1 MERIVIDIP
10 NIKSNF
16 DGYNYLCSLYHQL
29 KNYKDK
35 NIVFNFSKANFIEA
49 NLCALIGTIFEMLEE
64 NNNIISLENINHKV
78 VNILR
83 KNSFLI
89 KYGYPTLNDRFDTS
103 LKYERLNPQEETKF
117 YEYIKNELFSK
128 TDFPSLSDRLRSEIT
143 KNIFEL
149 YENARTHGKCNYI
162 HICGQFF
169 PKASKKPLHFT
180 IVDKGITIKENVCN
194 FLAKN
199 LSGSETI
206 QWAMVRGNSTKKEV
220 GGLGLGIIFEFIKL
234 NNGKIHIISAD
245 GYYEFSNGQEIT
257 KVLLNPFDGTLVNLT
272 FDLTDKH
279 HYYLAEESQE
289 ESLDN
294 IF

>member
-10 NIKSNF
+10 DIKSNF
-16 DGYNYLCSLYHQL
+16 DGYNYLCSLYHRL
-29 KNYKDK
+29 KNCKDK
-35 NIVFNFSKANFIEA
+35 YITFNFSKANFIEA

-64 NNNIISLENINHKV
+64 NNNIVSLENINHKIA
-78 VNILR
+78 NILR

-117 YEYIKNELFSK
+117 YGYIKDELFSK
-128 TDFPSLSDRLRSEIT
+128 TDFPSLSNRLRSEIT

-149 YENARTHGKCNYI
+149 YENARTHGKCNFI

-169 PKASKKPLHFT
+169 PKAPKKPLHFT

-194 FLAKN
+194 FRGES

-206 QWAMVRGNSTKKEV
+206 QWAIVRGNSTKQEV

-234 NNGKIHIISAD
+234 NKGKIHIVSAD
-245 GYYEFSNGQEIT
+245 GYYEFSNGQETT
-257 KVLLNPFDGTLVNLT
+257 KTLSNPFEGTLVNLT

-279 HYYLAEESQE
+279 HYYLEE

>member
-10 NIKSNF
+10 DIKSNF
-16 DGYNYLCSLYHQL
+16 DGYNYLCSLYHRL
-29 KNYKDK
+29 KNCKDK
-35 NIVFNFSKANFIEA
+35 YITFNFSKANFIEA

-64 NNNIISLENINHKV
+64 NNNIISLENINHKIA
-78 VNILR
+78 NILR
-83 KNSFLI
+83 RNSFLI

-103 LKYERLNPQEETKF
+103 LKYERLNPQEGTKF
-117 YEYIKNELFSK
+117 IGYIKDELFSK
-128 TDFPSLSDRLRSEIT
+128 TDFPSLSNKLKSEIT
-143 KNIFEL
+143 KNFFEL
-149 YENARTHGKCNYI
+149 YENARTHGKCNFI

-169 PKASKKPLHFT
+169 PKAPKKPLHFT

-194 FLAKN
+194 FLAES

-206 QWAMVRGNSTKKEV
+206 QWAIVRGNSTKQEV
-220 GGLGLGIIFEFIKL
+220 GGLGLGIIFDFINL
-234 NNGKIHIISAD
+234 NKGKIHIVSAD
-245 GYYEFSNGQEIT
+245 GYYEFSNGQETT
-257 KVLLNPFDGTLVNLT
+257 KTLSNPFEGTLVNLT

-279 HYYLAEESQE
+279 HYYLEE

>member
-10 NIKSNF
+10 DIKSNF

-29 KNYKDK
+29 KNCKDK
-35 NIVFNFSKANFIEA
+35 YITFNFSKANFIEA

-64 NNNIISLENINHKV
+64 NNNIVSLENINHKIA
-78 VNILR
+78 NILR

-117 YEYIKNELFSK
+117 YGYIKDELFSK
-128 TDFPSLSDRLRSEIT
+128 TDFPSLSNRLRSEIT

-149 YENARTHGKCNYI
+149 YENARTHGKCNFI

-169 PKASKKPLHFT
+169 PKAPKKPLHFT

-194 FLAKN
+194 FRGES

-206 QWAMVRGNSTKKEV
+206 QWAIVRGNSTKQEV

-234 NNGKIHIISAD
+234 NKGKIHIVSAD
-245 GYYEFSNGQEIT
+245 GYYEFSNGQETT
-257 KVLLNPFDGTLVNLT
+257 KTLSNPFEGTLVNLT

-279 HYYLAEESQE
+279 HYYLEE

>member
-10 NIKSNF
+10 DIKSNF

-29 KNYKDK
+29 KIYKDK
-35 NIVFNFSKANFIEA
+35 YITFDFSKANFIEA

-64 NNNIISLENINHKV
+64 NNNIVSLENINHKIA
-78 VNILR
+78 NILR

-117 YEYIKNELFSK
+117 YGYIKDELFSK
-128 TDFPSLSDRLRSEIT
+128 TDFPSLSNRLRSEIT

-149 YENARTHGKCNYI
+149 YENARTHGKCNFI

-169 PKASKKPLHFT
+169 PKAPKKPLHFT

-194 FLAKN
+194 FRGES

-206 QWAMVRGNSTKKEV
+206 QWAIVRGNSTKQEV

-234 NNGKIHIISAD
+234 NKGKIHIVSAD
-245 GYYEFSNGQEIT
+245 GYYEFSNGQETT
-257 KVLLNPFDGTLVNLT
+257 KTLSNPFEGTLVNLT

-279 HYYLAEESQE
+279 HYYLEE

>member
-10 NIKSNF
+10 DIKSNF
-16 DGYNYLCSLYHQL
+16 DGYNYLCSLYHRL
-29 KNYKDK
+29 KNCKDK
-35 NIVFNFSKANFIEA
+35 YITFNFSKANFIEA

-64 NNNIISLENINHKV
+64 NNNIVSLENINHKIA
-78 VNILR
+78 NILR

-117 YEYIKNELFSK
+117 YGYIKDELFSK
-128 TDFPSLSDRLRSEIT
+128 TDFPSLSNRLRSEIT

-149 YENARTHGKCNYI
+149 YENARTHGKCNFI

-169 PKASKKPLHFT
+169 PKAPKKPLHFT

-194 FLAKN
+194 FRGES

-206 QWAMVRGNSTKKEV
+206 QWAIVRGNSTKQEV

-234 NNGKIHIISAD
+234 NKGKIHIVSAD
-245 GYYEFSNGQEIT
+245 GYYEFSNGQETT
-257 KVLLNPFDGTLVNLT
+257 KTLSNPFDGTLVNLT

-279 HYYLAEESQE
+279 YYYLEE
-289 ESLDN
+289 ESLNN

>member
-10 NIKSNF
+10 DIKSNF
-16 DGYNYLCSLYHQL
+16 DGYNYLCSLYHRL
-29 KNYKDK
+29 KNCKDK
-35 NIVFNFSKANFIEA
+35 YITFNFSKANFIEA

-64 NNNIISLENINHKV
+64 NNNIISLENINHKIA
-78 VNILR
+78 NILR
-83 KNSFLI
+83 RNSFLI

-103 LKYERLNPQEETKF
+103 LKYERLNPQKETKF
-117 YEYIKNELFSK
+117 YGYIKDELFSK
-128 TDFPSLSDRLRSEIT
+128 TDFPSLSNKLKSEIT
-143 KNIFEL
+143 KNFFEL
-149 YENARTHGKCNYI
+149 YENARTHGKCNFI

-169 PKASKKPLHFT
+169 PKAPKKPLHFT

-194 FLAKN
+194 FLAES

-206 QWAMVRGNSTKKEV
+206 QWAIVRGNSTKQEV
-220 GGLGLGIIFEFIKL
+220 GGLGLGIIFDFINL
-234 NNGKIHIISAD
+234 NKGKIHIVSAD
-245 GYYEFSNGQEIT
+245 GYYEFSNGQETT
-257 KVLLNPFDGTLVNLT
+257 KTLSNPFEGTLVNLT

-279 HYYLAEESQE
+279 HYYLEE

>member
-10 NIKSNF
+10 DIKSNF
-16 DGYNYLCSLYHQL
+16 DGYNHLCSLYHRL
-29 KNYKDK
+29 KNCKDK
-35 NIVFNFSKANFIEA
+35 YITFNFSKANFIEA

-64 NNNIISLENINHKV
+64 NNNIVSLENINHKIA
-78 VNILR
+78 NILR

-103 LKYERLNPQEETKF
+103 LKYERLNPQEGTKF
-117 YEYIKNELFSK
+117 IGYIKDELFSK
-128 TDFPSLSDRLRSEIT
+128 TDFPSLSEGLRRKISE
-143 KNIFEL
+143 NIFEL
-149 YENARTHGKCNYI
+149 YDNARTHGKCNYI

-169 PKASKKPLHFT
+169 PKAPKKPLHFT

-194 FLAKN
+194 FLAKS

-206 QWAMVRGNSTKKEV
+206 QWAIVRGNSTKQEV
-220 GGLGLGIIFEFIKL
+220 GGLGLDIIFEFIKL
-234 NNGKIHIISAD
+234 NKGKIHIVSAD
-245 GYYEFSNGQEIT
+245 GYYEFSNGQETT
-257 KVLLNPFDGTLVNLT
+257 KTLSNPFEGTLVNLT

-279 HYYLAEESQE
+279 HYYLEE
-289 ESLDN
+289 ESLNN

>member
-10 NIKSNF
+10 DIKSNF
-16 DGYNYLCSLYHQL
+16 DGYNYLCGLYHQL

-64 NNNIISLENINHKV
+64 NNNIVSLENINHKV

-149 YENARTHGKCNYI
+149 YENA
-162 HICGQFF
+162 
-169 PKASKKPLHFT
+169 SKKPLHFT

-220 GGLGLGIIFEFIKL
+220 GGLGLGIIFDFIKL

-289 ESLDN
+289 ENLDN

>member
-10 NIKSNF
+10 DIKSNF
-16 DGYNYLCSLYHQL
+16 DGYNYLCSLYHRL
-29 KNYKDK
+29 KNCKDK
-35 NIVFNFSKANFIEA
+35 YITFNFSKANFIEA

-64 NNNIISLENINHKV
+64 NNNIVSLENINHKIA
-78 VNILR
+78 NILR

-117 YEYIKNELFSK
+117 YGYIKDELFSK
-128 TDFPSLSDRLRSEIT
+128 TDFPYLSNRLRSEIT

-149 YENARTHGKCNYI
+149 YENARTHGKCNFI

-169 PKASKKPLHFT
+169 PKAPKKPLHFT

-194 FLAKN
+194 FRGES

-206 QWAMVRGNSTKKEV
+206 QWAIVRGNSTKQEV

-234 NNGKIHIISAD
+234 NKGKIHIVSAD
-245 GYYEFSNGQEIT
+245 GYYEFSNGQETT
-257 KVLLNPFDGTLVNLT
+257 KTLSNPFDGTLVNLT

-279 HYYLAEESQE
+279 YYYLEE
-289 ESLDN
+289 ESLNN

>member
-1 MERIVIDIP
+1 MEGIVIDIP
-10 NIKSNF
+10 DIKSNF

-29 KNYKDK
+29 KNCKDK
-35 NIVFNFSKANFIEA
+35 YITFNFSKANFIEA

-64 NNNIISLENINHKV
+64 NNNIVSLENINHKIA
-78 VNILR
+78 NILR

-117 YEYIKNELFSK
+117 YGYIKDELFSK
-128 TDFPSLSDRLRSEIT
+128 TDFPSLSNRLRSEIT

-149 YENARTHGKCNYI
+149 YENARTHGKCNFI

-169 PKASKKPLHFT
+169 PKAPKKPLHFT

-194 FLAKN
+194 FLAES

-206 QWAMVRGNSTKKEV
+206 QWAIVRGNSTKQEV

-234 NNGKIHIISAD
+234 NKGKIHIVSAD
-245 GYYEFSNGQEIT
+245 GYYEFSNGQETT
-257 KVLLNPFDGTLVNLT
+257 KTLSNPFEGTLVNLT

-279 HYYLAEESQE
+279 HYYLEE

>member
-10 NIKSNF
+10 DIKSNF

-29 KNYKDK
+29 KNCKDK
-35 NIVFNFSKANFIEA
+35 YITFNFSKANFIEA

-64 NNNIISLENINHKV
+64 NNNIISLENINHKIA
-78 VNILR
+78 NILR

-117 YEYIKNELFSK
+117 YGYIKDELFSK
-128 TDFPSLSDRLRSEIT
+128 TDFPSLSNRLRSEIT

-149 YENARTHGKCNYI
+149 YENARTHGKCNFI

-169 PKASKKPLHFT
+169 PKAPKKPLHFT

-194 FLAKN
+194 FRGES

-206 QWAMVRGNSTKKEV
+206 QWAIVRGNSTKQEV

-234 NNGKIHIISAD
+234 NKGKIHIVSAD
-245 GYYEFSNGQEIT
+245 GYYEFSNGQETIKT
-257 KVLLNPFDGTLVNLT
+257 LSNPFEGTLVNLT

-279 HYYLAEESQE
+279 HYYLEE

>member
-10 NIKSNF
+10 DIKSNF

-29 KNYKDK
+29 KNCKDK
-35 NIVFNFSKANFIEA
+35 YITFNFSKANFIEA

-64 NNNIISLENINHKV
+64 NNNIVSLENINHKIA
-78 VNILR
+78 NILR

-117 YEYIKNELFSK
+117 YGYIKDELFSK
-128 TDFPSLSDRLRSEIT
+128 TDFPSLSNRLRSEIT

-149 YENARTHGKCNYI
+149 YENARTHGKCNFI

-169 PKASKKPLHFT
+169 PKAPKKPLHFT

-194 FLAKN
+194 FRGES

-206 QWAMVRGNSTKKEV
+206 QWAIVRGNSTKQEV

-234 NNGKIHIISAD
+234 NKGKIHIVSAD
-245 GYYEFSNGQEIT
+245 GYYEFSNGQETIKT
-257 KVLLNPFDGTLVNLT
+257 LSNPFEGTLVNLT

-279 HYYLAEESQE
+279 HYYLEE

>member
-10 NIKSNF
+10 DIKSNF

-29 KNYKDK
+29 ENYKDK
-35 NIVFNFSKANFIEA
+35 DITFNFSNANFIEA
-49 NLCALIGTIFEMLEE
+49 NLCALIGAIFEVLEDNCNTIF
-64 NNNIISLENINHKV
+64 LENINHKIA
-78 VNILR
+78 NILR

-89 KYGYPTLNDRFDTS
+89 KYGYPTLNNRFDTS

-117 YEYIKNELFSK
+117 YGYIKDELFSK
-128 TDFPSLSDRLRSEIT
+128 TDFPSLSEGLRRKISE
-143 KNIFEL
+143 NIFEL

-162 HICGQFF
+162 HICGQIF
-169 PKASKKPLHFT
+169 PKAPKKPLHFT

-194 FLAKN
+194 FLAES
-199 LSGSETI
+199 LSGSEAI
-206 QWAMVRGNSTKKEV
+206 QWAMVRGNSTKQEV
-220 GGLGLGIIFEFIKL
+220 GGLGLDIIFEFIKL
-234 NNGKIHIISAD
+234 NKGKIHIVSAD

-257 KVLLNPFDGTLVNLT
+257 KTLTHPFQGTLVNLI
-272 FDLTDKH
+272 FDLTDKI
-279 HYYLAEESQE
+279 HYYLQE

>member
-10 NIKSNF
+10 DIKSNF

-29 KNYKDK
+29 KNCKDK
-35 NIVFNFSKANFIEA
+35 YITFNFSKANFIEA

-64 NNNIISLENINHKV
+64 NNNIVSLENINHKIA
-78 VNILR
+78 NILR

-117 YEYIKNELFSK
+117 YGYIKDELFSK
-128 TDFPSLSDRLRSEIT
+128 TDFPSLSNRLRSEIT

-149 YENARTHGKCNYI
+149 YENARTHGKCNFI

-169 PKASKKPLHFT
+169 PKAPKKPLHFT

-194 FLAKN
+194 FLAES

-206 QWAMVRGNSTKKEV
+206 QWAIVRGNSTKQEV

-234 NNGKIHIISAD
+234 NKGKIHIVSAD
-245 GYYEFSNGQEIT
+245 GYYEFSNGQETT
-257 KVLLNPFDGTLVNLT
+257 KTLSNPFEGTLVNLT

-279 HYYLAEESQE
+279 HYYLEE

>member
-10 NIKSNF
+10 DIKSNF

-29 KNYKDK
+29 KNCKDK
-35 NIVFNFSKANFIEA
+35 YITFNFSKANFIEA

-64 NNNIISLENINHKV
+64 NNNIVSLENINHKIA
-78 VNILR
+78 NILR

-117 YEYIKNELFSK
+117 YGYIKDELFSK
-128 TDFPSLSDRLRSEIT
+128 TDFPSLSNRLRCKISE
-143 KNIFEL
+143 NIFEL

-162 HICGQFF
+162 HICGQIF
-169 PKASKKPLHFT
+169 PKAPKKPLHFT
-180 IVDKGITIKENVCN
+180 IVDKGATIKENVCD
-194 FLAKN
+194 FLSKS
-199 LSGSETI
+199 LSGSEAI
-206 QWAMVRGNSTKKEV
+206 QWAIVRGNSTKKEV
-220 GGLGLGIIFEFIKL
+220 GGLGLDIIFEFIKL
-234 NNGKIHIISAD
+234 NKGKIHIVSAD

-257 KVLLNPFDGTLVNLT
+257 KTLTHPFQGTLVNLI
-272 FDLTDKH
+272 FDLTDKI
-279 HYYLAEESQE
+279 HYYLQE

>member
-10 NIKSNF
+10 DIKSNF
-16 DGYNYLCSLYHQL
+16 DGYNYLCSLYHRL
-29 KNYKDK
+29 KNCKDK
-35 NIVFNFSKANFIEA
+35 YITFNFSKANFIEA

-64 NNNIISLENINHKV
+64 NNNIVSLENINHKIA
-78 VNILR
+78 NILR

-117 YEYIKNELFSK
+117 IGYIKDELFSK
-128 TDFPSLSDRLRSEIT
+128 TDFPSLSNRLRSEIT

-149 YENARTHGKCNYI
+149 YENARTHGKCNFI

-169 PKASKKPLHFT
+169 PKAPKKPLHFT

-194 FLAKN
+194 FLAES

-220 GGLGLGIIFEFIKL
+220 GGLGLGIIFDFIKL

-245 GYYEFSNGQEIT
+245 GYYEFSNGQETT
-257 KVLLNPFDGTLVNLT
+257 KTLSNPFDGTLVNLT

-279 HYYLAEESQE
+279 YYYLEE
-289 ESLDN
+289 ESLNN

>member
-10 NIKSNF
+10 DIKSNF
-16 DGYNYLCSLYHQL
+16 DGYNYLCSLYHRL
-29 KNYKDK
+29 KNCKDK
-35 NIVFNFSKANFIEA
+35 YITFNFSKANFIEA

-64 NNNIISLENINHKV
+64 NNNIISLENINHKIA
-78 VNILR
+78 NILR
-83 KNSFLI
+83 RNSFLI

-117 YEYIKNELFSK
+117 YGYIKDELFSK
-128 TDFPSLSDRLRSEIT
+128 TDFPSLSNKLKSEIT
-143 KNIFEL
+143 KNFFEL
-149 YENARTHGKCNYI
+149 YENARTHGKCNFI

-169 PKASKKPLHFT
+169 PKAPKKPLHFT

-194 FLAKN
+194 FLAES

-206 QWAMVRGNSTKKEV
+206 QWAIVRGNSTKQEV
-220 GGLGLGIIFEFIKL
+220 GGLGLGIIFDFINL
-234 NNGKIHIISAD
+234 NKGKIHIVSAD
-245 GYYEFSNGQEIT
+245 GYYEFSNGQETT
-257 KVLLNPFDGTLVNLT
+257 KTLSNPFEGTLVNLT

-279 HYYLAEESQE
+279 HYYLEE

>member
-10 NIKSNF
+10 DIKSNF

-29 KNYKDK
+29 KNCKDK
-35 NIVFNFSKANFIEA
+35 YITFNFSKANFIEA

-64 NNNIISLENINHKV
+64 NNNIVSLENINHKIA
-78 VNILR
+78 NILR

-117 YEYIKNELFSK
+117 IGYIKDELFSK
-128 TDFPSLSDRLRSEIT
+128 TDFPSLSNRLRSEIT

-149 YENARTHGKCNYI
+149 YENARTHGKCNFI
-162 HICGQFF
+162 HICSQFF
-169 PKASKKPLHFT
+169 PKAPKKPLHFT

-194 FLAKN
+194 FLAES

-220 GGLGLGIIFEFIKL
+220 GGLGLGIIFDFIKL
-234 NNGKIHIISAD
+234 NNGKIHIVSAD
-245 GYYEFSNGQEIT
+245 GYYEFSNGQETT
-257 KVLLNPFDGTLVNLT
+257 KTLSNPFEGTLVNLT

-279 HYYLAEESQE
+279 HYYLEE

>member
-10 NIKSNF
+10 DIKSNF

-29 KNYKDK
+29 KNCKDK
-35 NIVFNFSKANFIEA
+35 YITFNFSKANFIEA

-64 NNNIISLENINHKV
+64 NNNIISLENINHKIA
-78 VNILR
+78 NILR
-83 KNSFLI
+83 RNSFLI

-117 YEYIKNELFSK
+117 YGYIKDELFSK
-128 TDFPSLSDRLRSEIT
+128 TDFPSLSNKLKSEIT
-143 KNIFEL
+143 KNFFEL
-149 YENARTHGKCNYI
+149 YENARTHGKCNFI

-169 PKASKKPLHFT
+169 PKAPKKPLHFT

-194 FLAKN
+194 FLAES

-206 QWAMVRGNSTKKEV
+206 QWAIVRGNSTKQEV
-220 GGLGLGIIFEFIKL
+220 GGLGLGIIFDFINL
-234 NNGKIHIISAD
+234 NKGKIHIVSAD
-245 GYYEFSNGQEIT
+245 GYYEFSNGQETT
-257 KVLLNPFDGTLVNLT
+257 KTLSNPFEGTLVNLT

-279 HYYLAEESQE
+279 HYYLEE

>member
-10 NIKSNF
+10 DIKSNF

-29 KNYKDK
+29 KNCKDK
-35 NIVFNFSKANFIEA
+35 YITFNFSKANFIEA

-64 NNNIISLENINHKV
+64 NNNIVSLENINHKIA
-78 VNILR
+78 NILR

-117 YEYIKNELFSK
+117 YGYIKDELFSK
-128 TDFPSLSDRLRSEIT
+128 TDFPSLSNRLRSEIT

-169 PKASKKPLHFT
+169 PKAPKKPLHFT

-194 FLAKN
+194 FLAES

-206 QWAMVRGNSTKKEV
+206 QWAIVRGNSTKQEV

-234 NNGKIHIISAD
+234 NKGKIHIVSAD
-245 GYYEFSNGQEIT
+245 GYYEFSNGQETT
-257 KVLLNPFDGTLVNLT
+257 KTLSNPFEGTLVNLT

-279 HYYLAEESQE
+279 HYYLEE

>member
-1 MERIVIDIP
+1 M
-10 NIKSNF
+10 
-16 DGYNYLCSLYHQL
+16 
-29 KNYKDK
+29 
-35 NIVFNFSKANFIEA
+35 
-49 NLCALIGTIFEMLEE
+49 IGTIFEMLEE
-64 NNNIISLENINHKV
+64 NNNIVSLENINHKIA
-78 VNILR
+78 NILR

-117 YEYIKNELFSK
+117 YGYIKDELFSK
-128 TDFPSLSDRLRSEIT
+128 TDFPSLSNRLRSEIT

-149 YENARTHGKCNYI
+149 YENARTHGKCNFI

-169 PKASKKPLHFT
+169 PKAPKKPLHFT

-194 FLAKN
+194 FRGES

-206 QWAMVRGNSTKKEV
+206 QWAIVRGNSTKQEV

-234 NNGKIHIISAD
+234 NKGKIHIVSAD
-245 GYYEFSNGQEIT
+245 GYYEFSNGQETT
-257 KVLLNPFDGTLVNLT
+257 KTLSNPFEGTLVNLT

-279 HYYLAEESQE
+279 HYYLEE

>member
-10 NIKSNF
+10 DIKSNF
-16 DGYNYLCSLYHQL
+16 DGYNYLCSLYHRL
-29 KNYKDK
+29 KNCKDK
-35 NIVFNFSKANFIEA
+35 YITFNFSKANFIEA

-64 NNNIISLENINHKV
+64 NNNIVSLENINHKIA
-78 VNILR
+78 NILR

-117 YEYIKNELFSK
+117 IGYIKDELFSK
-128 TDFPSLSDRLRSEIT
+128 TDFPSLSNRLRSEIT

-149 YENARTHGKCNYI
+149 YENARTHGKCNFI

-169 PKASKKPLHFT
+169 PKAPKKPLHFT

-194 FLAKN
+194 FLAES

-206 QWAMVRGNSTKKEV
+206 QWAIVRGNSTKQEV

-234 NNGKIHIISAD
+234 NKGKIHIVSAD
-245 GYYEFSNGQEIT
+245 GYYEFSNGQETT
-257 KVLLNPFDGTLVNLT
+257 KTLSNPFEGTLVNLT

-279 HYYLAEESQE
+279 HYYLEE

>member
-10 NIKSNF
+10 DIKSNF

-29 KNYKDK
+29 KNCKDK
-35 NIVFNFSKANFIEA
+35 YITFNFSKANFIEA

-64 NNNIISLENINHKV
+64 NNNIVSLENINHKIA
-78 VNILR
+78 NILR

-117 YEYIKNELFSK
+117 YGYIKDELFSK
-128 TDFPSLSDRLRSEIT
+128 TDFPSLSNRLRSEIT

-149 YENARTHGKCNYI
+149 YENARTHGKCNFI

-169 PKASKKPLHFT
+169 PKAPKKPLHFT

-194 FLAKN
+194 FLAES

-206 QWAMVRGNSTKKEV
+206 QWAIVRGNSTKQEV

-234 NNGKIHIISAD
+234 NKGKIHIVSAD
-245 GYYEFSNGQEIT
+245 GYYEFSNGQETT
-257 KVLLNPFDGTLVNLT
+257 KTLSNPFEGTLVNLT
-272 FDLTDKH
+272 FDLKDKH
-279 HYYLAEESQE
+279 HYYLEE

>member
-1 MERIVIDIP
+1 
-10 NIKSNF
+10 
-16 DGYNYLCSLYHQL
+16 
-29 KNYKDK
+29 
-35 NIVFNFSKANFIEA
+35 
-49 NLCALIGTIFEMLEE
+49 MLEE
-64 NNNIISLENINHKV
+64 NNNIVSLENINHKIA
-78 VNILR
+78 NILR

-89 KYGYPTLNDRFDTS
+89 KYGYPTLN
-103 LKYERLNPQEETKF
+103 ERLNPQEETKF
-117 YEYIKNELFSK
+117 YGYIKDELFSK
-128 TDFPSLSDRLRSEIT
+128 TDFPSLSNRLRSEIT

-149 YENARTHGKCNYI
+149 YENARTHGKCNFI

-169 PKASKKPLHFT
+169 PKAPKKPLHFT

-194 FLAKN
+194 FLAES

-206 QWAMVRGNSTKKEV
+206 QWAIVRGNSTKQEV

-234 NNGKIHIISAD
+234 NKGKIHIVSAD
-245 GYYEFSNGQEIT
+245 GYYEFSNGQETT
-257 KVLLNPFDGTLVNLT
+257 KTLSNPFEGTLVNLT

-279 HYYLAEESQE
+279 HYYLEE

>member
-10 NIKSNF
+10 DIKSNF
-16 DGYNYLCSLYHQL
+16 EGYNYLCSLYHQL

-64 NNNIISLENINHKV
+64 NNNIISLENINH
-78 VNILR
+78 N
-83 KNSFLI
+83 
-89 KYGYPTLNDRFDTS
+89 
-103 LKYERLNPQEETKF
+103 
-117 YEYIKNELFSK
+117 
-128 TDFPSLSDRLRSEIT
+128 
-143 KNIFEL
+143 
-149 YENARTHGKCNYI
+149 
-162 HICGQFF
+162 
-169 PKASKKPLHFT
+169 
-180 IVDKGITIKENVCN
+180 
-194 FLAKN
+194 
-199 LSGSETI
+199 
-206 QWAMVRGNSTKKEV
+206 
-220 GGLGLGIIFEFIKL
+220 
-234 NNGKIHIISAD
+234 IISAD

-289 ESLDN
+289 ENLDN

>member
-10 NIKSNF
+10 DIKSNF

-29 KNYKDK
+29 KNCKDK
-35 NIVFNFSKANFIEA
+35 YITFNFSKANFIEA

-64 NNNIISLENINHKV
+64 NNNIVSLENINHKIA
-78 VNILR
+78 NILR

-117 YEYIKNELFSK
+117 YGYIKDELFSK
-128 TDFPSLSDRLRSEIT
+128 TDFPSLSNRLRSEIT

-149 YENARTHGKCNYI
+149 YENARTHGKCNFI

-169 PKASKKPLHFT
+169 PKAPKKPLHFT

-194 FLAKN
+194 HLAKN

-206 QWAMVRGNSTKKEV
+206 QWAIVRGNSTKQEV

-234 NNGKIHIISAD
+234 NKGKIHIVSAD
-245 GYYEFSNGQEIT
+245 GYYEFSNGQETT
-257 KVLLNPFDGTLVNLT
+257 KTLSNPFEGTLVNLT

-279 HYYLAEESQE
+279 HYYLEE

>member
-10 NIKSNF
+10 DIKSNF
-16 DGYNYLCSLYHQL
+16 DGYNYLCSLYHRL
-29 KNYKDK
+29 KNCKDK
-35 NIVFNFSKANFIEA
+35 YITFNFSKANFIEA

-64 NNNIISLENINHKV
+64 NNNIVSLENINHKIA
-78 VNILR
+78 NILR

-117 YEYIKNELFSK
+117 YGYIKDELFSK
-128 TDFPSLSDRLRSEIT
+128 TDFPSLSNRLRSEIT

-149 YENARTHGKCNYI
+149 YENARTHGKCNFI

-169 PKASKKPLHFT
+169 PKAPKKPLHFT

-194 FLAKN
+194 FLAES

-206 QWAMVRGNSTKKEV
+206 QWAIVRGNSTKQEV

-234 NNGKIHIISAD
+234 NKGKIHIVSAD
-245 GYYEFSNGQEIT
+245 GYYEFSNGQETT
-257 KVLLNPFDGTLVNLT
+257 KTLSNPFEGTLVNLT

-279 HYYLAEESQE
+279 HYYLEE

>member
-1 MERIVIDIP
+1 MEGIVIDIP
-10 NIKSNF
+10 DIKSNF

-29 KNYKDK
+29 KNCKDK
-35 NIVFNFSKANFIEA
+35 YITFNFSKANFIEA

-64 NNNIISLENINHKV
+64 NNNIVSLENINYKIA
-78 VNILR
+78 NI
-83 KNSFLI
+83 NSFLI

-117 YEYIKNELFSK
+117 YGYIKDELFSK
-128 TDFPSLSDRLRSEIT
+128 TDFPSLSNRLRSEIT

-149 YENARTHGKCNYI
+149 YENARTHGKCNFI

-169 PKASKKPLHFT
+169 PKAPKKPLHFT

-194 FLAKN
+194 FLAES

-206 QWAMVRGNSTKKEV
+206 QWAIVRGNSTKQEV

-234 NNGKIHIISAD
+234 NKGKIHIVSAD
-245 GYYEFSNGQEIT
+245 GYYEFSNGQETT
-257 KVLLNPFDGTLVNLT
+257 KTLSNPFEGTLVNLT

-279 HYYLAEESQE
+279 HYYLEE

>member
-10 NIKSNF
+10 DIKSNF

-29 KNYKDK
+29 KNCKDK
-35 NIVFNFSKANFIEA
+35 YITFNFSKANFIEA

-64 NNNIISLENINHKV
+64 NNNIVSLENINHKIA
-78 VNILR
+78 NILR

-117 YEYIKNELFSK
+117 YGYIKDELFSK
-128 TDFPSLSDRLRSEIT
+128 TDFPSLSNKLKSEIT
-143 KNIFEL
+143 KNFFEL
-149 YENARTHGKCNYI
+149 YENARTHGKCNFI

-169 PKASKKPLHFT
+169 PKAPKKPLHFT

-194 FLAKN
+194 FLAES

-206 QWAMVRGNSTKKEV
+206 QWAIVRGNSTKQEV
-220 GGLGLGIIFEFIKL
+220 GGLGLGIIFDFINL
-234 NNGKIHIISAD
+234 NKGKIHIVSAD
-245 GYYEFSNGQEIT
+245 GYYEFSNGQETT
-257 KVLLNPFDGTLVNLT
+257 KTLSNPFEGTLVNLT

-279 HYYLAEESQE
+279 HYYLEE

>member
-10 NIKSNF
+10 DIKSNF

-29 KNYKDK
+29 KNCKDK
-35 NIVFNFSKANFIEA
+35 YITFNFSKANFIEA

-64 NNNIISLENINHKV
+64 NNNIVSLENINHKIA
-78 VNILR
+78 NILR

-117 YEYIKNELFSK
+117 YGYIKDELFSK
-128 TDFPSLSDRLRSEIT
+128 TDFPSLSNRLRSEIT

-169 PKASKKPLHFT
+169 PKAPKKPLHFT

-194 FLAKN
+194 FLAESF
-199 LSGSETI
+199 SG
-206 QWAMVRGNSTKKEV
+206 
-220 GGLGLGIIFEFIKL
+220 L
-234 NNGKIHIISAD
+234 
-245 GYYEFSNGQEIT
+245 
-257 KVLLNPFDGTLVNLT
+257 
-272 FDLTDKH
+272 
-279 HYYLAEESQE
+279 
-289 ESLDN
+289 
-294 IF
+294 

>member
-10 NIKSNF
+10 DIKSNF
-16 DGYNYLCSLYHQL
+16 DGYNYLCSLYHRL
-29 KNYKDK
+29 KNCKDK
-35 NIVFNFSKANFIEA
+35 YITFNFSKANFIEA

-64 NNNIISLENINHKV
+64 NNNIVSLENINHKIA
-78 VNILR
+78 NILR

-117 YEYIKNELFSK
+117 YGYIKDELFSK
-128 TDFPSLSDRLRSEIT
+128 TDFPYLSNRLRSEIT

-149 YENARTHGKCNYI
+149 YENARTHGKCNFI

-169 PKASKKPLHFT
+169 PKAPKKPLHFT

-194 FLAKN
+194 FLAES

-206 QWAMVRGNSTKKEV
+206 QWAIVRGNSTKQEV
-220 GGLGLGIIFEFIKL
+220 GGLGLGIIFDFINL
-234 NNGKIHIISAD
+234 NKGKIHIVSAD
-245 GYYEFSNGQEIT
+245 GYYEFSNGQETT
-257 KVLLNPFDGTLVNLT
+257 KTLSNPFDGTLVNLT

-279 HYYLAEESQE
+279 YYYLEE
-289 ESLDN
+289 ESLNN